1 MRNCRLLLVL
11 MLFLTLGLLGACHR
25 EEEAPVP
32 HPEKLEKGPP
42 PQQTPTPP
50 NPAAQQEAPSKD
62 ILIRTTTNVY
72 HSAEEKP
79 IIPPIE
85 VVFQTKMGDVTF
97 PHQSHSERIECK
109 VCHGEGTPGKFPLDK
124 DSAHK
129 LCRGCH
135 EEKGAGPT
143 KCPDCHKK

>member
-1 MRNCRLLLVL
+1 MRNYQWLFVL
-11 MLFLTLGLLGACHR
+11 MLFLAFILLGACHR
-25 EEEAPVP
+25 EEEAPLP
-32 HPEKLEKGPP
+32 RPEKAEQSQPSQQAPP
-42 PQQTPTPP
+42 SPK
-50 NPAAQQEAPSKD
+50 AQKEEPSKD
-62 ILIRTTTNVY
+62 ILVRTTTNAY
-72 HSAEEKP
+72 HAAEEKP
-79 IIPPIE
+79 IIPPKT
-85 VVFQTKMGDVTF
+85 VVFKTKMGDVTF

-109 VCHGEGTPGKFPLDK
+109 VCHGEGTPGKFALDK